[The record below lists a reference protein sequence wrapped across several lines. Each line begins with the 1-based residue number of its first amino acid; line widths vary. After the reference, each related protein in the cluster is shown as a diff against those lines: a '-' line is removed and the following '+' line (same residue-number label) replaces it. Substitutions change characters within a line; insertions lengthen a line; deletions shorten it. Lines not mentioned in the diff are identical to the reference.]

1 MPIVLGNCDRCNIV
15 PDSITFEDSL
25 PMLRRKLN
33 LPSYSQPNVYKS
45 CFNKGYKAHHAYED
59 AKALYQV
66 LEHVA
71 EGNILDL
78 FNTKKLPIKIK
89 KTSDLRQIKGVGP
102 KSVIIFNA
110 NGIYNR
116 SQLDKWIAS
125 HTIEQFKGRFNRVY
139 AYKKLAERLFNTAI
153 I

>member
-1 MPIVLGNCDRCNIV
+1 M
-15 PDSITFEDSL
+15 
-25 PMLRRKLN
+25 
-33 LPSYSQPNVYKS
+33 
-45 CFNKGYKAHHAYED
+45 
-59 AKALYQV
+59 
-66 LEHVA
+66 A